1 MGLFELTPTTISI
14 LAGAVGLVLLIV
26 IVMVIRDRRRADNS
40 EIDERIGDEKTL
52 RAIKK
57 QIQQEDKDSQL
68 TTGGSAMDRRFYL
81 MVRES
86 GLGLTP
92 AAAIL
97 LILLAGL
104 AVGGGVYV
112 WRESVLPA
120 VATGLVAMGL
130 VILYLIAKQAA
141 YRRELYKMLPGAIE
155 LLARAVR
162 AGESVDQ
169 AIGLVGE
176 STPDPLGREFRRA
189 ASQMEMGLSL
199 AAAMQAMARR
209 LGIMELRILAAALTV
224 QRRSGGNLAVTLER
238 IAAVIRDR
246 QAYRSQFRANTAGA
260 RYGAVLIILCMPF
273 YLFFILFVEPEFGEA
288 FFASMTGWFI
298 LLAAVAL
305 MLLGVAWIFSLLRT
319 DY

>member
-1 MGLFELTPTTISI
+1 MGLLELNPVTISI
-14 LAGAVGLVLLIV
+14 IAGAAGFVLLV
-26 IVMVIRDRRRADNS
+26 VLAMVLRDLRRAKNPDVQ
-40 EIDERIGDEKTL
+40 ERIGDEKTL

-57 QIQQEDKDSQL
+57 QIQEEGVEA
-68 TTGGSAMDRRFYL
+68 TWTGGSALDRRFYL

-86 GLGLTP
+86 GLGITTS
-92 AAAIL
+92 AAFL
-97 LILLAGL
+97 LILLAGVT
-104 AVGGGVYV
+104 VGGAVYV
-112 WRESVLPA
+112 WWESILPA
-120 VATGLVAMGL
+120 VALALLAMVLV
-130 VILYLIAKQAA
+130 VLYLIAKQAA
-141 YRRELYKMLPGAIE
+141 YRRELYKMLPPAIE

-169 AIGLVGE
+169 AIKLVGE
-176 STPDPLGREFRRA
+176 STPDPLGREFGRA

-246 QAYRSQFRANTAGA
+246 QSYRSQFRANTAGA
-260 RYGAVLIILCMPF
+260 RYGAVLVILCLPL
-273 YLFFILFVEPEFGEA
+273 YLGFILFVQPEFGEA
-288 FFASMTGWFI
+288 FFASMTGWFV
-298 LLAAVAL
+298 LLGAIAL
-305 MLLGVAWIFSLLRT
+305 MLMGVAWIFSLLRT